1 MANYC
6 IMRVEKRHR
15 STLYGLEIE
24 ANRSLEK
31 HILDG
36 RDFAR
41 SDINW
46 DLTPMNVHL
55 VKADNWGKAVTMAIR
70 DAGVKERKNSVVLI
84 DAFYGASP
92 EWFKDKPLNVII
104 EYFKAC
110 LEFHEREYGK
120 VLNAVIHFDENTP
133 HLAVA
138 SVALKYDE
146 NKDAYRLSARDIMG
160 GRDDYRRRQDR
171 FYEEVGK
178 SRGLERG
185 ESHDPEDMK
194 KHLTVQEYKNQKLQE
209 QNEDLQ
215 RENERLKTECKALQW
230 KNDRL
235 TEMNADLIH
244 QIEDPFMQFCMSD
257 FIKRAKVKGER
268 GEIKSVA
275 EGFAKYM
282 ELHYEKLRT
291 QWQEQFPLEPV
302 HPTGCTEEIR
312 EHEREIEFDYDER
325 EL

>member
-1 MANYC
+1 
-6 IMRVEKRHR
+6 MRVEKRHR
-15 STLYGLEIE
+15 SALYGLEIE

-31 HILDG
+31 YILDG
-36 RDFAR
+36 RDFSR

-70 DAGVKERKNSVVLI
+70 DAGVKERKNSVVII
-84 DAFYGASP
+84 DGFYGASP
-92 EWFKDKPLNVII
+92 EWFEDKPLNVII
-104 EYFKAC
+104 EYFKDC

-120 VLNAVIHFDENTP
+120 VMNAVIHFDEATP

-146 NKDAYRLSARDIMG
+146 DKDAYRLSARDIMG
-160 GRDDYRRRQDR
+160 NRDDYRRRQDR

-185 ESHDPEDMK
+185 ESYAPEDLK

-209 QNEDLQ
+209 ENEELQ
-215 RENERLKTECKALQW
+215 RENEYLKHEYKILQW

-235 TEMNADLIH
+235 AEMNEDLAN
-244 QIEDPFMQFCMSD
+244 QIENPFMQFCMSD
-257 FIKRAKVKGER
+257 FIKRAKVKGEK

-275 EGFAKYM
+275 DGFAKYM
-282 ELHYEKLRT
+282 ELHYEKLRV
-291 QWQEQFPLEPV
+291 QWQEQFPVESIY
-302 HPTGCTEEIR
+302 PTGYMEEQ
-312 EHEREIEFDYDER
+312 ELYEYEREIDYDYDER
-325 EL
+325 ER

>member
-1 MANYC
+1 MPNYG

-15 STLYGLEIE
+15 SALYGLEIE
-24 ANRSLEK
+24 ANRTLEK

-41 SDINW
+41 SDIDW

-84 DAFYGASP
+84 DGFYGASP
-92 EWFKDKPLNVII
+92 EWFVDKPLNVII
-104 EYFKAC
+104 EYFKDC
-110 LEFHEREYGK
+110 LAFHEREYGK
-120 VLNAVIHFDENTP
+120 VLNAVIHFDESTP

-146 NKDAYRLSARDIMG
+146 DKESYRLSARDILG
-160 GRDDYRRRQDR
+160 NRDDYRRRQDR

-185 ESHDPEDMK
+185 ESRDPEDIK

-209 QNEDLQ
+209 ENEELQ
-215 RENERLKTECKALQW
+215 RENEKLKSECKTLQW

-235 TEMNADLIH
+235 TAMNEDLIH
-244 QIEDPFMQFCMSD
+244 QIEDPFMQFCMTD
-257 FIKRAKVKGER
+257 FIRRAKVRGEN
-268 GEIKSVA
+268 GEIKSIA
-275 EGFAKYM
+275 DGFAKYM
-282 ELHYEKLRT
+282 ELHYEKLRA
-291 QWQEQFPLEPV
+291 QWQEQFPQPM
-302 HPTGCTEEIR
+302 HPTGCMEEPEH
-312 EHEREIEFDYDER
+312 EHERELEYDEWER
-325 EL
+325 